1 MVQHVPMVHSKTHMN
16 KNTLIAKKT
25 LKIGKLCSGPC
36 PIGHAQSIAL
46 GLSSDTDE
54 QRIGRRSHWVGVT
67 KCDRLPGVVSQQ
79 K

>member
-25 LKIGKLCSGPC
+25 QDRKIMFGPC